1 MRTRPVILLAAPV
14 AAILLASCSTISSG
28 VGYVTGSTQQKEQ
41 AEKIAQVHADVMSF
55 ADVYVGE
62 ILDATN
68 RFPAPTQEL
77 QIRVLGFQARQAAAA
92 YEIASGPDPVS
103 DLLDMVVLVTVTR
116 TVLGTRSSRESFGE
130 NGALV
135 LKALVGLEG
144 KIWLIAGRVMDADQ
158 EKRLR
163 KFIEDWVASNP
174 DVRDVSS
181 VRLAD
186 MSSLPG
192 SAAAGLGTPSDVLKS
207 MGLDLF
213 GGFDPAVEEVQR
225 SRLLAERAFY
235 FAKRW
240 PRILELQTR
249 LLTLQLAAQPATA
262 QALADLSRVS
272 LAAESV
278 ARTSEG
284 LPALVDRE
292 REAAIRQFMD
302 AISAQ
307 ETRARALLAEMRR
320 TLDAGTGA
328 ANAVHGALGSVEA
341 ILAAAG
347 KPSPPGTPPSRPFDV
362 TEYTR
367 ALEQLG
373 RSATE
378 LEALLRAV
386 NQDAPRLAG
395 LIGDAGKEATDRGR
409 ALVDYAFGRLLALG
423 LLLVL
428 SALAAALLY
437 RWASQRMFRTR

>member
-1 MRTRPVILLAAPV
+1 MQARPAFLLAVPA
-14 AAILLASCSTISSG
+14 AAILLASCSTLSTG

-41 AEKIAQVHADVMSF
+41 EEKVAQVQAEVMSF

-62 ILDATN
+62 ILDATG
-68 RFPAPTQEL
+68 RFPTATQEA

-92 YEIASGPDPVS
+92 YEIASGPNPVA

-116 TVLGTRSSRESFGE
+116 TVFGE
-130 NGALV
+130 QPAQATFGEGGKL
-135 LKALVGLEG
+135 LSKALVELEG
-144 KIWLIAGRVMDADQ
+144 KIWLIAARVMDEEQ

-163 KFIEDWVASNP
+163 KFIKEWVAANP
-174 DVRDVSS
+174 DLRESSS

-186 MSSLPG
+186 MSSVPG
-192 SAAAGLGTPSDVLKS
+192 SKSAGLGTPSDVLKS

-249 LLTLQLAAQPATA
+249 LLTLQLAAQPAPT
-262 QALADLSRVS
+262 QLLADLTRTS

-278 ARTSEG
+278 ARTAEG

-302 AISAQ
+302 ALSAQ
-307 ETRARALLAEMRR
+307 ESRARAMLVEMRR

-328 ANAVHGALGSVEA
+328 AKAVHGALGSVEA
-341 ILAAAG
+341 ILATAG
-347 KPSPPGTPPSRPFDV
+347 KPSPPGAPPSRPFDV

-395 LIGDAGKEATDRGR
+395 LIGEAGKEATDRGR

-428 SALAAALLY
+428 STLAAALLY
-437 RWASQRMFRTR
+437 RWASQRMSRT

>member
-1 MRTRPVILLAAPV
+1 MRTRPAILLAVP
-14 AAILLASCSTISSG
+14 AAAFLLASCSTVSTG
-28 VGYVTGSTQQKEQ
+28 VGYVTGSTQQKQQ
-41 AEKIAQVHADVMSF
+41 AEMVEQVQADVMSF

-62 ILDATN
+62 ILDASG
-68 RFPAPTQEL
+68 RLPPATQEA
-77 QIRVLGFQARQAAAA
+77 QVRVLGFQARQAAAA
-92 YEIASGPDPVS
+92 FEIASGPNPVA

-116 TVLGTRSSRESFGE
+116 TVFAEQPAQASFGE
-130 NGALV
+130 GGKL
-135 LKALVGLEG
+135 LPKALAELEG
-144 KIWLIAGRVMDADQ
+144 KIWLIAGRVLDEKQ

-163 KFIEDWVASNP
+163 KFIEDWVAANP
-174 DVRDVSS
+174 DLRDSSS

-186 MSSLPG
+186 MSSVPG
-192 SAAAGLGTPSDVLKS
+192 SKSAGLGTPSDVLKS

-249 LLTLQLAAQPATA
+249 LLTLQLAAQPAPT
-262 QALADLSRVS
+262 QLLAEVSRVS
-272 LAAESV
+272 AAAESV
-278 ARTSEG
+278 ARTAEG

-302 AISAQ
+302 ALSAQ

-341 ILAAAG
+341 ILATAG

-378 LEALLRAV
+378 LEALLRLV

-395 LIGDAGKEATDRGR
+395 LIGEAGKEATDRGR
-409 ALVDYAFGRLLALG
+409 ALVDYAFGRLLTLG
-423 LLLVL
+423 LVLVL

-437 RWASQRMFRTR
+437 RWASQRMSRT